1 MYLKPELVTVL
12 ILVLLNVAQLRND
25 RHDRMLSK
33 GGPWMPPGNCQCPG
47 VNFSWRCSY
56 PEMVPKILP
65 FCGSACTSDH
75 NKVSIHKAHGLP
87 CTTLASACWITRPCE
102 AFAAGWPTTR
112 AVLRVQVFL
121 EGVKAALTADAKY
134 NGGNYSPDDKPIVGL
149 KAFGRVYAGE
159 SLSPTI
165 PQASCAMQL
174 SLLTCEVAFEA
185 RGPSKENRDPALECL
200 AEHFN

>member
-1 MYLKPELVTVL
+1 
-12 ILVLLNVAQLRND
+12 
-25 RHDRMLSK
+25 
-33 GGPWMPPGNCQCPG
+33 MPPGNCQCPG

-159 SLSPTI
+159 SSHLLYHRLHVPCSSHCSHVKWLLRQGALPKRTETLLWNAW
-165 PQASCAMQL
+165 QSTSTESACMCRLGTLTAFLLASGKIA
-174 SLLTCEVAFEA
+174 VASHA
-185 RGPSKENRDPALECL
+185 
-200 AEHFN
+200 